1 MADPVG
7 LTASIIA
14 VAGLAYQSGKTLY
27 ELLNGIQNAPRTLQ
41 ALNED
46 LSAIQHLLKSIKS
59 AMEDSSDNSFSNGV
73 KQCLEEAKPALT
85 GCGKACDE
93 FAEKIG
99 KIMSHS
105 DENRTSTRDRIKL
118 QFQEK
123 DILAFR
129 YRIGSYKATLK
140 IALGLASL

>member
-14 VAGLAYQSGKTLY
+14 IAGLAYQRSKALY
-27 ELLNGIQNAPRTLQ
+27 ELLNGIQNAPKTLQ
-41 ALNED
+41 VLNDD
-46 LSAIQHLLKSIKS
+46 LSAIQHLLKSIRS
-59 AMEDSSDNSFSNGV
+59 AMEDSSDDSFSNSV
-73 KQCLEEAKPALT
+73 KKCLEEGKPALVE
-85 GCGKACDE
+85 CGKACDE
-93 FAEKIG
+93 FAEKMG

-105 DENRTSTRDRIKL
+105 DANHTSARDRIKL

-129 YRIGSYKATLK
+129 YRIGSYKATLN
-140 IALGLASL
+140 IALSLTSL

>member
-1 MADPVG
+1 
-7 LTASIIA
+7 
-14 VAGLAYQSGKTLY
+14 
-27 ELLNGIQNAPRTLQ
+27 
-41 ALNED
+41 
-46 LSAIQHLLKSIKS
+46 
-59 AMEDSSDNSFSNGV
+59 MEDSSDNSFSNGV
-73 KQCLEEAKPALT
+73 KKCLEEAKPALA

-129 YRIGSYKATLK
+129 YRIGSYKATLN